1 MIVSFKKAL
10 VTGGAGFIG
19 SHLTEDLVAKG
30 CRVTVL
36 DNFSSGRRTN
46 LNRVADDIDLIEGD
60 IRDLQA
66 VERAAQGCEVIFHLA
81 AVVSVPQ
88 TVAQP
93 LDSAMVNGQG
103 TLHVLEAARS
113 AGSGSVVLASSSA
126 VYGDDPGLPKREN
139 MIPKPLSPYAVQKIT
154 GEYYARVYHELYGI
168 DTASLRFFNVF
179 GPRQDP
185 SSPYSGVIS
194 IFMSKAAAQTGPIIY
209 GDGTQSRDFVYVS
222 DVVRAMIGAATTKA
236 AAGRSINVGTGTSI
250 DINRLWRTIAGMAGL
265 SIVPRYDPPRAGD
278 IIASVA
284 AVDAAESLLGFKTE
298 VSLEDGL
305 ERTFRW
311 YAASQ
316 TTTSAHAQ
324 KGSENGD

>member
-1 MIVSFKKAL
+1 MALSVKKVL

-36 DNFSSGRRTN
+36 DNFSSGRRSN
-46 LNRVADDIDLIEGD
+46 LTRVAADIELIEGD

-66 VERAAQGCEVIFHLA
+66 VERAAKGCEAIFHLA

-88 TVAQP
+88 TVAHP
-93 LDSAMVNGQG
+93 LDSAMVNDLG
-103 TLHVLEAARS
+103 TLHVLEAARN
-113 AGSGSVVLASSSA
+113 AGTGAVVFASSSA
-126 VYGDDPGLPKREN
+126 VYGDDPGLPKRES
-139 MIPKPLSPYAVQKIT
+139 MMPKPLSPYAVQKIT
-154 GEYYARVYHELYGI
+154 GEYYARVYHDLYGI

-194 IFMSKAAAQTGPIIY
+194 IFMSKAVAQIGPIIY

-222 DVVRAMIGAATTKA
+222 DVVRAIIAAATAQA

-250 DINRLWRTIAGMAGL
+250 DINRLWRVIAGMAGL
-265 SIVPRYDPPRAGD
+265 SSVPRYEPPRSGD
-278 IIASVA
+278 IIASLA
-284 AVDAAESLLGFKTE
+284 AVDLSESLLGFKTE

-316 TTTSAHAQ
+316 STADAYS
-324 KGSENGD
+324 

>member
-1 MIVSFKKAL
+1 MTVCFKKAL

-30 CRVTVL
+30 CLVTVL
-36 DNFSSGRRTN
+36 DNFSSGRQAN
-46 LNRVADDIDLIEGD
+46 LNRVAADIELIEDDI
-60 IRDLQA
+60 RNLQA
-66 VERAAQGCEVIFHLA
+66 VERAAKGCEVIFHLA

-88 TVAQP
+88 TVTQP
-93 LDSAMVNGQG
+93 LDSAMVNDLG
-103 TLHVLEAARS
+103 TLHVLEAARN

-154 GEYYARVYHELYGI
+154 GEYYARIYHDLYGI

-194 IFMSKAAAQTGPIIY
+194 IFMAKAVAQTGPIIY

-222 DVVRAMIGAATTKA
+222 DVVRAMTSAASTKA

-265 SIVPRYDPPRAGD
+265 SILPRYDPPRAGD

-284 AVDAAESLLGFKTE
+284 AVDTAESLLGFKTE

-311 YAASQ
+311 YAASR
-316 TTTSAHAQ
+316 TTAGA
-324 KGSENGD
+324 N

>member
-1 MIVSFKKAL
+1 
-10 VTGGAGFIG
+10 
-19 SHLTEDLVAKG
+19 LTEDLVAKG

-36 DNFSSGRRTN
+36 DNFSSGHRSN
-46 LNRVADDIDLIEGD
+46 LTRVATEVELIEDD

-66 VERAAQGCEVIFHLA
+66 VEQAAKGCEVIFHLA

-93 LDSAMVNGQG
+93 LNSAMVNDLG
-103 TLHVLEAARS
+103 TLHVLEAARN
-113 AGSGSVVLASSSA
+113 AGSGAVVFASSSA
-126 VYGDDPGLPKREN
+126 VYGDDPGLPKCES
-139 MIPKPLSPYAVQKIT
+139 MTPKPLSPYAVQKMT
-154 GEYYARVYHELYGI
+154 GEYYARVYCELYGVH
-168 DTASLRFFNVF
+168 TASLRFFNVF

-194 IFMSKAAAQTGPIIY
+194 IFMSKAVAQTGPIIY

-222 DVVRAMIGAATTKA
+222 DVVRAIISAATTHA

-265 SIVPRYDPPRAGD
+265 DIEPRYDPPRAGD

-284 AVDAAESLLGFKTE
+284 AVDTAESLLGFKTE
-298 VSLEDGL
+298 VTLEDGL

-316 TTTSAHAQ
+316 TTAGAYS
-324 KGSENGD
+324 

>member
-1 MIVSFKKAL
+1 
-10 VTGGAGFIG
+10 
-19 SHLTEDLVAKG
+19 
-30 CRVTVL
+30 
-36 DNFSSGRRTN
+36 
-46 LNRVADDIDLIEGD
+46 
-60 IRDLQA
+60 
-66 VERAAQGCEVIFHLA
+66 
-81 AVVSVPQ
+81 
-88 TVAQP
+88 
-93 LDSAMVNGQG
+93 
-103 TLHVLEAARS
+103 
-113 AGSGSVVLASSSA
+113 
-126 VYGDDPGLPKREN
+126 
-139 MIPKPLSPYAVQKIT
+139 VQKIT

-194 IFMSKAAAQTGPIIY
+194 IFMSKAVAQTGPIIY

-250 DINRLWRTIAGMAGL
+250 DINRLWRMIAGMAGL

-316 TTTSAHAQ
+316 TTAGA
-324 KGSENGD
+324 D

>member
-1 MIVSFKKAL
+1 MTVCFKKAL

-19 SHLTEDLVAKG
+19 SHLTEDLVVKG

-46 LNRVADDIDLIEGD
+46 LNRVAADIEVIEDDI
-60 IRDLQA
+60 RNLQA
-66 VERAAQGCEVIFHLA
+66 VERAAKGCEVIFHLA

-88 TVAQP
+88 TVTQP
-93 LDSAMVNGQG
+93 LDSAMVNDLG
-103 TLHVLEAARS
+103 TLHVLEAARN

-126 VYGDDPGLPKREN
+126 VYGDDPGLPKRES
-139 MIPKPLSPYAVQKIT
+139 MMPKPLSPYAVQKIT
-154 GEYYARVYHELYGI
+154 GEYYARIYHDLYGI

-194 IFMSKAAAQTGPIIY
+194 IFMSKAVAQIGPIIY

-222 DVVRAMIGAATTKA
+222 DVVRAIIAAATAQA

-265 SIVPRYDPPRAGD
+265 SIVPRYDLPRAGD

-284 AVDAAESLLGFKTE
+284 AVDVAESLLGFNAE

-311 YAASQ
+311 YAASR
-316 TTTSAHAQ
+316 TTAGA
-324 KGSENGD
+324 N

>member
-1 MIVSFKKAL
+1 MTVCFKKAL

-30 CRVTVL
+30 CLVTVL
-36 DNFSSGRRTN
+36 DNFSSGRQAN
-46 LNRVADDIDLIEGD
+46 LNRVAADIELIEDDI
-60 IRDLQA
+60 RNLQA
-66 VERAAQGCEVIFHLA
+66 VERAAKGCEVIFHLA

-88 TVAQP
+88 TVTQP
-93 LDSAMVNGQG
+93 LDSAMVNDLG
-103 TLHVLEAARS
+103 TLHVLEAARN

-154 GEYYARVYHELYGI
+154 GEYYARVYHDLYGI

-194 IFMSKAAAQTGPIIY
+194 IFMSKAVARTCPTIY

-222 DVVRAMIGAATTKA
+222 DVVRAMIAAATAKA

-250 DINRLWRTIAGMAGL
+250 DINRLWWTVAGMAGL
-265 SIVPRYDPPRAGD
+265 SIAPRYEPSRAGD

-284 AVDAAESLLGFKTE
+284 AVDTAESLLGFKTE
-298 VSLEDGL
+298 VSLENGL

-316 TTTSAHAQ
+316 TTAGA
-324 KGSENGD
+324 N

>member
-1 MIVSFKKAL
+1 MTVCFKKAL

-30 CRVTVL
+30 CLVTVL
-36 DNFSSGRRTN
+36 DNFSSGRQAN
-46 LNRVADDIDLIEGD
+46 LNRVAADIELIEDDI
-60 IRDLQA
+60 RNLQA
-66 VERAAQGCEVIFHLA
+66 VERAAKGCEVIFHLA

-88 TVAQP
+88 TVTQP
-93 LDSAMVNGQG
+93 LDSAMVNDLG
-103 TLHVLEAARS
+103 TLHVLEAARN

-154 GEYYARVYHELYGI
+154 GEYYARIYHDLYGI

-194 IFMSKAAAQTGPIIY
+194 IFMAKAVAQTGPIIY

-222 DVVRAMIGAATTKA
+222 DVVRAMTSAASTKA

-284 AVDAAESLLGFKTE
+284 SVDTAESLLGFKTE

-311 YAASQ
+311 YAASR
-316 TTTSAHAQ
+316 TTDGAI
-324 KGSENGD
+324 

>member
-154 GEYYARVYHELYGI
+154 GEYYACVYHELYGI

-185 SSPYSGVIS
+185 SSPYSRVIS

-316 TTTSAHAQ
+316 TTAGA
-324 KGSENGD
+324 N

>member
-1 MIVSFKKAL
+1 MTTSFKKAL

-19 SHLTEDLVAKG
+19 SHLTGDLVAKG

-46 LNRVADDIDLIEGD
+46 LTLVAADIELIEGD
-60 IRDLQA
+60 IRDLRA
-66 VERAAQGCEVIFHLA
+66 VERAAKGCEVIFHLA

-93 LDSAMVNGQG
+93 LDSAMVNDLG
-103 TLHVLEAARS
+103 TLHILEAARS
-113 AGSGSVVLASSSA
+113 AGCGAVVFASSSA
-126 VYGDDPGLPKREN
+126 VYGDDPGLPKRED
-139 MIPKPLSPYAVQKIT
+139 MIPKPLSPYAVQKLT
-154 GEYYARVYHELYGI
+154 GEHYARVYHDLYGI

-194 IFMSKAAAQTGPIIY
+194 IFMSKAVARTCPTIY

-222 DVVRAMIGAATTKA
+222 DVVRAMIAAATAKA

-250 DINRLWRTIAGMAGL
+250 DINWLWRTVAGMAGL
-265 SIVPRYDPPRAGD
+265 SIAPHYEPPRAGD

-284 AVDAAESLLGFKTE
+284 AVDTAESLLSFKTE
-298 VSLEDGL
+298 VSLENGL

-316 TTTSAHAQ
+316 TTAGA
-324 KGSENGD
+324 N

>member
-1 MIVSFKKAL
+1 MTVSFKKAL

-19 SHLTEDLVAKG
+19 SHLSENLVAKG

-46 LNRVADDIDLIEGD
+46 LSRVIADIELIEGD

-66 VERAAQGCEVIFHLA
+66 VERAAKECEVVFHLA

-88 TVAQP
+88 TVTQP
-93 LDSAMVNGQG
+93 LTSAMVNDLG
-103 TLHVLEAARS
+103 TLHILEAARN
-113 AGSGSVVLASSSA
+113 AGSGAVVLASSSA

-154 GEYYARVYHELYGI
+154 GEYYARVYHDLYGI

-194 IFMSKAAAQTGPIIY
+194 IFMSKAVAQTGPIIY

-222 DVVRAMIGAATTKA
+222 DVVRAMIGAATTKV
-236 AAGRSINVGTGTSI
+236 AAGRSINVGSGTSI
-250 DINRLWRTIAGMAGL
+250 DINRLWRTIAGMAGI
-265 SIVPRYDPPRAGD
+265 SIVPRYAPPRAGD

-284 AVDAAESLLGFKTE
+284 SVDTAESLLGFKTE

-311 YAASQ
+311 YAASRNAAG
-316 TTTSAHAQ
+316 AH
-324 KGSENGD
+324 

>member
-1 MIVSFKKAL
+1 MTVCFKKAL

-30 CRVTVL
+30 CLVTVL
-36 DNFSSGRRTN
+36 DNFSSGRQAN
-46 LNRVADDIDLIEGD
+46 LNRVAADIELIEDDI
-60 IRDLQA
+60 RNLQA
-66 VERAAQGCEVIFHLA
+66 VERAAKGCEVIFHLA

-88 TVAQP
+88 TVTQP
-93 LDSAMVNGQG
+93 LDSAMVNDLG
-103 TLHVLEAARS
+103 TLHVLEAARN

-154 GEYYARVYHELYGI
+154 GEYYARIYHDLYGI

-194 IFMSKAAAQTGPIIY
+194 IFMAKAVAQTGPIIY

-222 DVVRAMIGAATTKA
+222 DVVRAMTSAASTKA

-284 AVDAAESLLGFKTE
+284 SVDTAESLLGFKTE

-311 YAASQ
+311 YAASR
-316 TTTSAHAQ
+316 TTAGAI
-324 KGSENGD
+324 

>member
-1 MIVSFKKAL
+1 MTISFKKAL

-19 SHLTEDLVAKG
+19 SHLTDDLVAKG

-36 DNFSSGRRTN
+36 DNFSSGHRTN
-46 LNRVADDIDLIEGD
+46 LTRVATDIELIEGD
-60 IRDLQA
+60 IRDPLT
-66 VERAAQGCEVIFHLA
+66 VERAAKGCEVIFHLA

-93 LDSAMVNGQG
+93 LDSAMVNELG
-103 TLHVLEAARS
+103 TLHILEAARS
-113 AGSGSVVLASSSA
+113 AGCGAVVFASSSA
-126 VYGDDPGLPKREN
+126 VYGDDPGLPKRES
-139 MIPKPLSPYAVQKIT
+139 MMPKPLSPYAVQKLT
-154 GEYYARVYHELYGI
+154 GEHYVRVYHDLYGI
-168 DTASLRFFNVF
+168 DTVSLRFFNVF

-194 IFMSKAAAQTGPIIY
+194 IFMSKAVARTGPTIY
-209 GDGTQSRDFVYVS
+209 GDGTQSRDFVYAS
-222 DVVRAMIGAATTKA
+222 DVVHAMIAAATAKA

-250 DINRLWRTIAGMAGL
+250 DINRLWLAVAGMAEL
-265 SIVPRYDPPRAGD
+265 SIAPCYEPPRAGD

-284 AVDAAESLLGFKTE
+284 AVDTAESLLGFKTE
-298 VSLEDGL
+298 VSLENGL

-316 TTTSAHAQ
+316 TTAGA
-324 KGSENGD
+324 N

>member
-1 MIVSFKKAL
+1 MTISFKKAF

-19 SHLTEDLVAKG
+19 SHLTGDLVAKG

-36 DNFSSGRRTN
+36 DNFSSGRRAN
-46 LNRVADDIDLIEGD
+46 LSRMAADIELIEGD
-60 IRDLQA
+60 IRDLRA
-66 VERAAQGCEVIFHLA
+66 VERAAKGCEVIFHLA

-93 LDSAMVNGQG
+93 LDSAMVNDLG
-103 TLHVLEAARS
+103 TLHVLEAARK
-113 AGSGSVVLASSSA
+113 AGSGAVVFASSSA

-139 MIPKPLSPYAVQKIT
+139 MVPKPLSPYAVQKIT
-154 GEYYARVYHELYGI
+154 GEYYARVYHDLYGI

-194 IFMSKAAAQTGPIIY
+194 IFMSKAVAQTGPIIY

-222 DVVRAMIGAATTKA
+222 DVVRAMTSAASTKA

-265 SIVPRYDPPRAGD
+265 SIEPCYGPPRAGD

-284 AVDAAESLLGFKTE
+284 SVDTAGSLLGFKTE

-311 YAASQ
+311 YAASR
-316 TTTSAHAQ
+316 TTAGA
-324 KGSENGD
+324 N

>member
-1 MIVSFKKAL
+1 
-10 VTGGAGFIG
+10 
-19 SHLTEDLVAKG
+19 
-30 CRVTVL
+30 
-36 DNFSSGRRTN
+36 
-46 LNRVADDIDLIEGD
+46 
-60 IRDLQA
+60 
-66 VERAAQGCEVIFHLA
+66 
-81 AVVSVPQ
+81 
-88 TVAQP
+88 
-93 LDSAMVNGQG
+93 
-103 TLHVLEAARS
+103 
-113 AGSGSVVLASSSA
+113 
-126 VYGDDPGLPKREN
+126 

-179 GPRQDP
+179 GPKQDP

-194 IFMSKAAAQTGPIIY
+194 IFMSKAVAQTGPIIY

-222 DVVRAMIGAATTKA
+222 DVVRAMIGAATTKT

-250 DINRLWRTIAGMAGL
+250 DINHLWRTIALMAGL

-284 AVDAAESLLGFKTE
+284 AVDAAKSLLGFKAQ

-311 YAASQ
+311 YTASQ
-316 TTTSAHAQ
+316 TMAGAYSQ
-324 KGSENGD
+324 KRSENGY

>member
-1 MIVSFKKAL
+1 MTVSFKKAL

-139 MIPKPLSPYAVQKIT
+139 MIPKPPSPYAVQKIT

-194 IFMSKAAAQTGPIIY
+194 IFMSKAVARTGPIIY

-222 DVVRAMIGAATTKA
+222 DVVRALIGAAATKA

-284 AVDAAESLLGFKTE
+284 AVDTAESLLGFKAE

-311 YAASQ
+311 YGASQ

>member
-1 MIVSFKKAL
+1 
-10 VTGGAGFIG
+10 
-19 SHLTEDLVAKG
+19 
-30 CRVTVL
+30 
-36 DNFSSGRRTN
+36 
-46 LNRVADDIDLIEGD
+46 
-60 IRDLQA
+60 
-66 VERAAQGCEVIFHLA
+66 
-81 AVVSVPQ
+81 
-88 TVAQP
+88 
-93 LDSAMVNGQG
+93 
-103 TLHVLEAARS
+103 LEAARN
-113 AGSGSVVLASSSA
+113 AGSGAVVFASSSA

-154 GEYYARVYHELYGI
+154 GEYYARIYHDLYGI

-194 IFMSKAAAQTGPIIY
+194 IFMAKAVAQTGPIIY

-222 DVVRAMIGAATTKA
+222 DVVRATTSAASTKA

-250 DINRLWRTIAGMAGL
+250 DINRLWRTIAGMARL

-284 AVDAAESLLGFKTE
+284 SVDTAESLLGFKTE

-311 YAASQ
+311 YAASR
-316 TTTSAHAQ
+316 TTAGAI
-324 KGSENGD
+324 

>member
-1 MIVSFKKAL
+1 MTVSFKKAF

-19 SHLTEDLVAKG
+19 SHLTEDLVANG

-36 DNFSSGRRTN
+36 DNFSSGHRTN
-46 LNRVADDIDLIEGD
+46 LSRVAADIELIEGD
-60 IRDLQA
+60 IRDLRT
-66 VERAAQGCEVIFHLA
+66 VERAAKGCEAIFHLA

-93 LDSAMVNGQG
+93 LESAMVNDLG
-103 TLHVLEAARS
+103 TLHVLEAARA
-113 AGSGSVVLASSSA
+113 AGSGAVVYASSSA
-126 VYGDDPGLPKREN
+126 VYGDDPGLPKRES
-139 MIPKPLSPYAVQKIT
+139 MIPQPLSPYAVQKIT

-194 IFMSKAAAQTGPIIY
+194 IFMSKAVAQTGPIIY

-222 DVVRAMIGAATTKA
+222 DVVRAMIAAATTKA

-265 SIVPRYDPPRAGD
+265 SVAPHYDPPRAGD
-278 IIASVA
+278 ITASVA
-284 AVDAAESLLGFKTE
+284 AVDAAETLLGFKAE
-298 VSLEDGL
+298 VSLENGL
-305 ERTFRW
+305 ERTFQW

-316 TTTSAHAQ
+316 TTAGAH
-324 KGSENGD
+324 

>member
-1 MIVSFKKAL
+1 MTVSFKKAL

-19 SHLTEDLVAKG
+19 SHLSEKLVAKG

-46 LNRVADDIDLIEGD
+46 LSRVIADIELIEGD
-60 IRDLQA
+60 IRDFQA
-66 VERAAQGCEVIFHLA
+66 VERAAKECEVVFHLA

-88 TVAQP
+88 TVTQP
-93 LDSAMVNGQG
+93 LTSAMVNDLG
-103 TLHVLEAARS
+103 TLHILEAARN
-113 AGSGSVVLASSSA
+113 AGSGAVVLASSSA

-154 GEYYARVYHELYGI
+154 GEYYARVYHDLYGI

-194 IFMSKAAAQTGPIIY
+194 IFMSKAVAQTGPIIY

-222 DVVRAMIGAATTKA
+222 DVVRAMIGAATTKV
-236 AAGRSINVGTGTSI
+236 AAGRSINVGSGTSI
-250 DINRLWRTIAGMAGL
+250 DINRLWRTIAGMAGI
-265 SIVPRYDPPRAGD
+265 SIAPRYAPPRAGD

-284 AVDAAESLLGFKTE
+284 SVDTAESLLGFKTE

-311 YAASQ
+311 YAASR
-316 TTTSAHAQ
+316 TAA
-324 KGSENGD
+324 GAN

>member
-1 MIVSFKKAL
+1 MTVAFKKAL

-19 SHLTEDLVAKG
+19 SHLTENLVAKG
-30 CRVTVL
+30 CRVAVL

-46 LNRVADDIDLIEGD
+46 LTGVAADIDLIEGD
-60 IRDLQA
+60 IRDFQS

-93 LDSAMVNGQG
+93 LESAMVNDLG
-103 TLHVLEAARS
+103 TLNVLEAARS
-113 AGSGSVVLASSSA
+113 SGSGSVVLASSSA
-126 VYGDDPGLPKREN
+126 VYGDDPGLPKRES

-154 GEYYARVYHELYGI
+154 CEYYARVYHELYGVH
-168 DTASLRFFNVF
+168 TASLRFFNVF
-179 GPRQDP
+179 GPKQDP

-194 IFMSKAAAQTGPIIY
+194 IFMSKAIAQTGPTIY
-209 GDGTQSRDFVYVS
+209 GDGTQCRDFVYVG

-236 AAGRSINVGTGTSI
+236 AAGRSINVGTGTAI
-250 DINRLWRTIAGMAGL
+250 EINRLWRTIAAMNGL
-265 SIVPRYDPPRAGD
+265 NIEPRYDPPRAGD

-284 AVDAAESLLGFKTE
+284 AVDTAQSLLGFKAE

-316 TTTSAHAQ
+316 TTVGAHSQ
-324 KGSENGD
+324 NRSENGD

>member
-1 MIVSFKKAL
+1 MTVSFKKAL

-19 SHLTEDLVAKG
+19 SHLSEDLVAKG

-46 LNRVADDIDLIEGD
+46 LSRVIEDIELIEDD

-66 VERAAQGCEVIFHLA
+66 VERAAKGCEVIFHLA

-93 LDSAMVNGQG
+93 LASAMVNDLG
-103 TLHVLEAARS
+103 TLHILEAARN
-113 AGSGSVVLASSSA
+113 AGSGAVVLASSSA

-154 GEYYARVYHELYGI
+154 GEYYARVYHDLYGI

-194 IFMSKAAAQTGPIIY
+194 IFMSKAVAQTGPIIY

-222 DVVRAMIGAATTKA
+222 DVVRAMIGAASTKA

-265 SIVPRYDPPRAGD
+265 TIVPRYAPPRVGD

-284 AVDAAESLLGFKTE
+284 SVDTAESLLGFKTE

-311 YAASQ
+311 YAVSRTA
-316 TTTSAHAQ
+316 AGA
-324 KGSENGD
+324 N

>member
-1 MIVSFKKAL
+1 MTVSFKKAL

-19 SHLTEDLVAKG
+19 SHLSENLVAKG

-46 LNRVADDIDLIEGD
+46 LSRVIADIELIEGD
-60 IRDLQA
+60 IRDFQT
-66 VERAAQGCEVIFHLA
+66 VERAAKECEVVFHLA

-88 TVAQP
+88 TVTQP
-93 LDSAMVNGQG
+93 LTSAMVNDLG
-103 TLHVLEAARS
+103 TLHILEAARN
-113 AGSGSVVLASSSA
+113 AGSGAVVLASSSA

-154 GEYYARVYHELYGI
+154 GEYYARVYHDLYGI

-194 IFMSKAAAQTGPIIY
+194 IFMSKAVAQTGPIIY

-222 DVVRAMIGAATTKA
+222 DVVRAMIGAATTKV
-236 AAGRSINVGTGTSI
+236 AAGRSINVGSGTSI
-250 DINRLWRTIAGMAGL
+250 DINRLWRTIAGMAGI
-265 SIVPRYDPPRAGD
+265 SIAPRYAPPRAGD

-284 AVDAAESLLGFKTE
+284 SVDTAESLLGFKTE

-311 YAASQ
+311 YAASR
-316 TTTSAHAQ
+316 TAA
-324 KGSENGD
+324 GAN

>member
-1 MIVSFKKAL
+1 MTVSFKKAL

-46 LNRVADDIDLIEGD
+46 VSRMAADIELIEGD
-60 IRDLQA
+60 IRDLRA
-66 VERAAQGCEVIFHLA
+66 VERAAKGCEVIFHLA

-93 LDSAMVNGQG
+93 LDSAMVNDLG
-103 TLHVLEAARS
+103 TLHILEAARD
-113 AGSGSVVLASSSA
+113 AGSGAVVFASSSA
-126 VYGDDPGLPKREN
+126 VYGDDPGLPKRES

-194 IFMSKAAAQTGPIIY
+194 IFMSKAVAQTGPIIY

-265 SIVPRYDPPRAGD
+265 SIAPRYDPPRAGD

-284 AVDAAESLLGFKTE
+284 AVDTAESLLGFNAE

-316 TTTSAHAQ
+316 TTAGAHAQ
-324 KGSENGD
+324 KRSENGD

>member
-1 MIVSFKKAL
+1 MTVSFKKAL

-19 SHLTEDLVAKG
+19 SHLTEDLVARG
-30 CRVTVL
+30 CWVTVL
-36 DNFSSGRRTN
+36 DNFSSGRRAN
-46 LNRVADDIDLIEGD
+46 LTRVAADIELIEDDI
-60 IRDLQA
+60 RNLQA
-66 VERAAQGCEVIFHLA
+66 VERAAKGCEVIFHLA

-93 LDSAMVNGQG
+93 LASAMVNDLG
-103 TLHVLEAARS
+103 TLHILEAARN
-113 AGSGSVVLASSSA
+113 AGSGAVVLASSSA

-154 GEYYARVYHELYGI
+154 GEYYARVYHDLYGI

-194 IFMSKAAAQTGPIIY
+194 IFMSKAVTQTGPIIY

-222 DVVRAMIGAATTKA
+222 DVVRAMTSAASTKA

-284 AVDAAESLLGFKTE
+284 SVDTAESLLGFKTE

-311 YAASQ
+311 YAASR
-316 TTTSAHAQ
+316 TTAGAT
-324 KGSENGD
+324 